1 MQRSERRVVARQFI
15 RYALVGLASNAVLF
29 VIYLLMVWLGAS
41 PKLAMSLV
49 YLVGVAQ
56 TFVFNKGWTFAHS
69 GPSDQAFPRYVALY
83 AFGYVTNWCLIELL
97 VYRLGWPHQAVMG
110 GLIVVMALFF
120 FVGLK
125 FWVFRPVVGNAGGRT

>member
-1 MQRSERRVVARQFI
+1 MQLSERHVVARQFI

-29 VIYLLMVWLGAS
+29 VIYLLMAWLGTS
-41 PKLAMSLV
+41 PKMAMTLV

-69 GPSDQAFPRYVALY
+69 GPSEQALWRYVALY
-83 AFGYVTNWCLIELL
+83 AIGYVVNWWLIEAL

-110 GLIVVMALFF
+110 GLIVLMALFF

-125 FWVFRPVVGNAGGRT
+125 FWVFRPVVGNAVGRA